1 MLIQLYFFSL
11 VLSAILLVASLLVGD
26 SSSDVAADDEA
37 RPGSTD
43 PSEIGQLDGIE
54 PSPRRFLLGT
64 FKSIRFWTFFVAFF
78 GMTGLVLD
86 GLDIMT
92 PTVALLVAIGTGV
105 IVGAG
110 ANAAVRIFSA

>member
-1 MLIQLYFFSL
+1 MLIQLYIFSL

-26 SSSDVAADDEA
+26 SSSDVAADHEA
-37 RPGSTD
+37 DLGSTR
-43 PSEIGQLDGIE
+43 PSDIGQLDGVQ

-64 FKSIRFWTFFVAFF
+64 VKSIRFWTFFVAFF

-92 PTVALLVAIGTGV
+92 PDVALLVAIGIGA
-105 IVGAG
+105 IVGAS
-110 ANAAVRIFSA
+110 ANAAVRILSA